1 MSLPENIVL
10 VPSAAFGDGRHP
22 TTRMCLHAVRAL
34 APSPPFRMLD
44 VGSGTGVLAI
54 LAAKRGAS
62 TAIGIEID
70 EAANRAAT
78 TNAMNNGVGERVT
91 FGSSWP
97 EGAFELVVAN
107 ILRGVLL
114 ALTHDIL
121 ARVADGGTL
130 VLSGLVSTDVPALVA
145 AYAPHLGDARP
156 EIFASEDWRTMVWRR
171 ASVR

>member
-22 TTRMCLHAVRAL
+22 TTRMCLHAVRAF

-62 TAIGIEID
+62 AAIGIEIF
-70 EAANRAAT
+70 T
-78 TNAMNNGVGERVT
+78 
-91 FGSSWP
+91 
-97 EGAFELVVAN
+97 
-107 ILRGVLL
+107 
-114 ALTHDIL
+114 
-121 ARVADGGTL
+121 
-130 VLSGLVSTDVPALVA
+130 
-145 AYAPHLGDARP
+145 
-156 EIFASEDWRTMVWRR
+156 SEDWRTLVWRR